1 MQAID
6 YQPRLTTW
14 SHVWRFVVM
23 VAISA
28 GGWFELAVWQW
39 ENDRRWFAIDLAIGL
54 LCFAAVTQRRRHP
67 VGVALFTNV
76 IGAVSGSASGP
87 AVLAT
92 VSVATRRRWREIIPV
107 ALVSLASAVVLY
119 SINPA
124 TEDPLLL
131 TLTIVVAAIA
141 VAVGWGMYIGSRRE
155 LLATLRERAETA
167 ESEQAARVAQART
180 AERSRIAR
188 EMHDVLAHRISLVT
202 MHAGALSY
210 RTDLTPEQVRET
222 ADIIQDSSH
231 QALAELRQV
240 LGVLRED
247 PGDADPERPQPSA
260 EDLPGLIEEARA
272 TGMNVVMTRGRPVAD
287 VPEGIGRDA
296 YRIVQEALTNARKHA
311 PDTLVTVD
319 VRGRPG
325 EGLNVEVRNPLRV
338 GAPPVL
344 PESGL
349 GLVGLTER
357 TALAGGHLRHEVTS
371 EGEFTLTAW
380 LPWPA

>member
-1 MQAID
+1 MQAPD

-14 SHVWRFVVM
+14 SHVWRFLVM
-23 VAISA
+23 VAISGLA
-28 GGWFELAVWQW
+28 WFELAQWQW
-39 ENDRRWFAIDLAIGL
+39 QNDPAWFAADIAIGVI
-54 LCFAAVTQRRRHP
+54 CFVVVTRRRSHP
-67 VGVALFTNV
+67 VAVALFTNIV
-76 IGAVSGSASGP
+76 GVVAGTSAGP

-107 ALVSLASAVVLY
+107 ALVSLASGFVFDFL
-119 SINPA
+119 NP
-124 TEDPLLL
+124 TSDDPWQV
-131 TLTIVVAAIA
+131 TAPIFVAFTA

-167 ESEQAARVAQART
+167 ESQQAARVAQART

-210 RTDLTPEQVRET
+210 RKDLTPEQVRET
-222 ADIIQDSSH
+222 ADIIQESSH
-231 QALAELRQV
+231 QALTELRQV

-247 PGDADPERPQPSA
+247 PGDAEPERPQPSA
-260 EDLPGLIEEARA
+260 ADLPELIDEAR
-272 TGMNVVMTRGRPVAD
+272 TSGMKVVTDRGRPVAD

-319 VRGRPG
+319 LWGGPG
-325 EGLNVEVRNPLRV
+325 EGLNVEVRNPLRM
-338 GAPPVL
+338 GAPLGL
-344 PESGL
+344 PASGL
-349 GLVGLTER
+349 GLAGLAER
-357 TALAGGHLRHEVTS
+357 AALAGGHLRHEVTPG
-371 EGEFTLTAW
+371 GEFSLTAW